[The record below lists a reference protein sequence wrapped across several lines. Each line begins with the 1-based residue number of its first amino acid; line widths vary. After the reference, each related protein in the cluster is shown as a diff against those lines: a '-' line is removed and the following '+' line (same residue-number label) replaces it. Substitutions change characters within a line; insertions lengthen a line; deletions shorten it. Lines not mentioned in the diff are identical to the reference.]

1 MFAHH
6 GSCTCSCWFLK
17 PMGRFRS
24 FLVLPLTG
32 CPWCP
37 TRPYPWPTR
46 LRGSR
51 WLHRCLARAMG
62 SSPFCWKHNQMQ
74 SRAFGSLVLQK
85 AFANMW
91 LFSFLYI
98 IYIYISIYIFLYII
112 YIYIFYIFYIFHIF
126 YIFYILY
133 IYFILFYVCFINF
146 NMCFFIALCRRQFAR
161 RDQVNL
167 KGFTL
172 GN

>member
-98 IYIYISIYIFLYII
+98 LYII
-112 YIYIFYIFYIFHIF
+112 YIYLYIFIYFYILYIFYIFYIFHIF
-126 YIFYILY
+126 YIFYIFYILY
-133 IYFILFYVCFINF
+133 IFYIV
-146 NMCFFIALCRRQFAR
+146 LCVFYQF
-161 RDQVNL
+161 
-167 KGFTL
+167 
-172 GN
+172 